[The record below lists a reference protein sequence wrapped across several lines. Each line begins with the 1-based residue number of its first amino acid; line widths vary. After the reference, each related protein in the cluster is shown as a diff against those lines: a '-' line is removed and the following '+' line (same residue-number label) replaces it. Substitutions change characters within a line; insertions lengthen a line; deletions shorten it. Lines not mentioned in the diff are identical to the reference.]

1 MLLSYEP
8 LLNRQR
14 AITGTRLLAH
24 RQPNGPSIGEA
35 LNRLAE
41 CWPGQRTVL
50 LALRGPLDSAD
61 LRAWQPPVNALV
73 EIRLADFADHDALV
87 EDLRARNVSLCLS
100 GVNAATPLPQGEFR
114 FLLAT
119 PGFKPDGAFP
129 GILIA
134 EAPLDTEAFED
145 CLKRGFGGAS
155 GWFFLE
161 SLARPPL
168 QAQAKKLSPAHAHL
182 VRLLNLVRNGA
193 EVSQIEAALK
203 QDVALSFKLLRYIN
217 SAGFGLSCEI
227 QSFRHAVTILGY
239 QTLNKW
245 LSMLLVTASKDPAA
259 PALMQAAVVRGR
271 LMELLGAG
279 FFAKAEL
286 DNLFITGAFSLLDA
300 LLGAP
305 LADILELM
313 RLPEAINDALLKG
326 EGIYAPFLALA
337 RTVEGGDGAAL
348 ARQVETLGLEPEACN
363 RAVLSALGFADSLL
377 VG

>member
-1 MLLSYEP
+1 MLLSYQP

-24 RQPNGPSIGEA
+24 RQASGPAIGEA

-50 LALRGPLDSAD
+50 LALRGPLDGAD
-61 LRAWQPPVNALV
+61 LRAWQPPANALV
-73 EIRLADFADHDALV
+73 EIRLADFTEHDALV

-100 GVNAATPLPQGEFR
+100 GVTAACQVPKGDFR
-114 FLLAT
+114 FLLAS
-119 PGFKPDGAFP
+119 PSLKPDGALP

-134 EAPLDTEAFED
+134 EEPADGQAFED

-161 SLARPPL
+161 TQTQPTVPART
-168 QAQAKKLSPAHAHL
+168 KKLSPGHAQL

-193 EVSQIEAALK
+193 DVKDIEAALK

-217 SAGFGLSCEI
+217 SAGFGLQCEI

-239 QTLNKW
+239 QKLNKW

-279 FFAKAEL
+279 FFDKAEL
-286 DNLFITGAFSLLDA
+286 DNLFITGAFSLLEA

-305 LADILELM
+305 LTEILELM
-313 RLPEAINDALLKG
+313 RLPEAIDDALLRG

-337 RTVEGGDGAAL
+337 RAVEGGDGPAL
-348 ARQVETLGLEPEACN
+348 ARQVEDLGLQAEACN
-363 RAVLSALGFADSLL
+363 RAVLSALSFADSLL
-377 VG
+377 AG

>member
-24 RQPNGPSIGEA
+24 RQSVGPAIGEA
-35 LNRLAE
+35 LNLLADY
-41 CWPGQRTVL
+41 WPGQRTVL

-61 LRAWQPPVNALV
+61 LQAWRPPANALV
-73 EIRLADFADHDALV
+73 EIRLPDFAEHDALV

-100 GVNAATPLPQGEFR
+100 GLTAASRVPEGDFR
-114 FLLAT
+114 FLLAA
-119 PGFKPDGAFP
+119 PSLKPDSDLP

-134 EAPLDTEAFED
+134 EEPADGQAFED

-161 SLARPPL
+161 ANAQPPAQAR
-168 QAQAKKLSPAHAHL
+168 AKKLSPAHAHL

-193 EVSQIEAALK
+193 EVKEIEAALK

-217 SAGFGLSCEI
+217 SAGFGLQCEI

-239 QTLNKW
+239 QKLNKW
-245 LSMLLVTASKDPAA
+245 LSMLLVTASKDPSA

-279 FFAKAEL
+279 FFDKAEL
-286 DNLFITGAFSLLDA
+286 DNLFITGAFSLLEA

-305 LADILELM
+305 LTEILELM
-313 RLPEAINDALLKG
+313 RLPEAIDDALLRG
-326 EGIYAPFLALA
+326 EGLYAPFLALA
-337 RTVEGGDGAAL
+337 QAVEGSDGPLL
-348 ARQVETLGLEPEACN
+348 AQQIETLGLQPEACN
-363 RAVLSALGFADSLL
+363 RAVLSALSFADSLL